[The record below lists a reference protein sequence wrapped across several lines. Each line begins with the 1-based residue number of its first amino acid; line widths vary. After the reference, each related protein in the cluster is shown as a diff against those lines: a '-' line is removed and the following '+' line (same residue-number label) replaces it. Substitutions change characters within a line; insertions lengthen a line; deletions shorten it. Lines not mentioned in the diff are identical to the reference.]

1 MDVDTPSQ
9 SDKAL
14 SSATDDVQ
22 DGRSSSPSLSHEPQ
36 ADQLSK
42 PYPPSEASV
51 PKEAQN
57 LFDKVPAS
65 VDKMTD
71 VEHHGMPQASF
82 QKSSP
87 SPAEVYDTS
96 DKDGLDFESEILADV
111 NGALKPLTDRLHS
124 EHIERAMLEE
134 AVLPYQQKLVAALQE
149 LGDLRKQLE
158 AQPNSNSEEV
168 NKLRSELSF
177 LTSKMNELSETK
189 IELEMRL
196 VKRDHLIAKEAAEL
210 ARLRTETKV
219 IPDLRAELL
228 DVLER
233 REFAEN
239 KLAEVETTYAART
252 RAAEEG
258 VRSLNAKVVEL
269 TTQLTKKQCEFDALD
284 ASLYVKINDTK
295 NRACQA
301 ESEAERLRKENL
313 ELQETSKKLENDLED
328 ARASSEELNKSFEGE
343 IAEMNKI
350 LELTKQRAG
359 KAEAHARDLVE
370 ELKQERELSMK
381 REKRRMEKKSLI
393 PHAETL
399 LSDVENALQAKWA
412 ALEAQKNEMERARKS
427 EMSVLAAQEKL
438 RKEKID
444 AQFLAEQQRKECV
457 RLNRQVD
464 QQANEIERLK
474 RLLEHSHDFPPSPTN
489 ANMMPRRSTGLGA
502 PSPVA
507 WRNSTERQTPDEMM
521 DIGPESA
528 IPTHYFPSPSDRLPD
543 DFQSSVR
550 QLSAIRED
558 HKNLLESLRH
568 DRISFG

>member
-1 MDVDTPSQ
+1 MDIDTPSQ
-9 SDKAL
+9 SDKAP

-22 DGRSSSPSLSHEPQ
+22 DGRSPSPSLSHEPQ
-36 ADQLSK
+36 ADQSSTSH
-42 PYPPSEASV
+42 PPSEAPV
-51 PKEAQN
+51 QKEVQN
-57 LFDKVPAS
+57 ALDKAPAS

-71 VEHHGMPQASF
+71 VEGLGTPQASL
-82 QKSSP
+82 QKSGP
-87 SPAEVYDTS
+87 SPADVSDTP
-96 DKDGLDFESEILADV
+96 DKDGLDFDSEIMADV

-149 LGDLRKQLE
+149 IDDLREQLK
-158 AQPNSNSEEV
+158 ARPNSNSEDV
-168 NKLRSELSF
+168 NKLRSELSS
-177 LTSKMNELSETK
+177 LTSKVNELSEAK
-189 IELEMRL
+189 VELEVRL
-196 VKRDHLIAKEAAEL
+196 VQRDQVIAKEAAEL

-233 REFAEN
+233 RAFAEN
-239 KLAEVETTYAART
+239 KLAEVESTYASRS

-258 VRSLNAKVVEL
+258 VRTLNAKVVEL

-301 ESEAERLRKENL
+301 ESEANKLRKENL

-328 ARASSEELNKSFEGE
+328 ARSSSEELNKSFEGE
-343 IAEMNKI
+343 IAKMNKI
-350 LELTKQRAG
+350 LELTQQRAG

-427 EMSVLAAQEKL
+427 EMSSLAAQEKL

-464 QQANEIERLK
+464 QQADEIERLK
-474 RLLEHSHDFPPSPTN
+474 RLLEHSNDFPRSPTK
-489 ANMMPRRSTGLGA
+489 ANMMSRRSIGLGA
-502 PSPVA
+502 PSPVM
-507 WRNSTERQTPDEMM
+507 WRNSAERQTPDEMM

-528 IPTHYFPSPSDRLPD
+528 IPTHYFPSPSDPMPD